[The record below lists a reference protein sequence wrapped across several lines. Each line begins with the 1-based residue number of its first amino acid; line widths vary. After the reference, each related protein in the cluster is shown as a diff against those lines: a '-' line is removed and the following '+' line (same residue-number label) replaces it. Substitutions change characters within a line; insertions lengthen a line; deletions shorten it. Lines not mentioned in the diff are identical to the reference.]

1 MSTKKLLAPQ
11 NPLLKFIS
19 VKGIILFAY
28 WQTLLLSILAQFDYL
43 EHPGAEQALLTA
55 LESVPSA
62 ILVAAAFPVK
72 PYIQGYSPTSGSNDR
87 LKQISGKYKRLKL
100 TYIYKSRRCCQ
111 EWYPQFE
118 FSVSM
123 KDTVNPKDII
133 QDVVHNFSSRY
144 RGYAQYHNIQVNII
158 CR

>member
-1 MSTKKLLAPQ
+1 MNIIVRIYLPPFESLALFYMSTKKLLAPQ

-72 PYIQGYSPTSGSNDR
+72 PYIQGYSPTGGSNDR
-87 LKQISGKYKRLKL
+87 LKQISGND
-100 TYIYKSRRCCQ
+100 
-111 EWYPQFE
+111 F
-118 FSVSM
+118 
-123 KDTVNPKDII
+123 
-133 QDVVHNFSSRY
+133 VVLL
-144 RGYAQYHNIQVNII
+144 
-158 CR
+158 

>member
-1 MSTKKLLAPQ
+1 MFDYTHLNGPYFSFEICFPPFESLALFYMSTKKLLAPQ

-72 PYIQGYSPTSGSNDR
+72 PYIQGYSPTGGSNDR

-100 TYIYKSRRCCQ
+100 TYKYKSRKCAKNGTLNL
-111 EWYPQFE
+111 YFQFL
-118 FSVSM
+118 
-123 KDTVNPKDII
+123 
-133 QDVVHNFSSRY
+133 
-144 RGYAQYHNIQVNII
+144 
-158 CR
+158 

>member
-72 PYIQGYSPTSGSNDR
+72 PYIQGYSPTGGSNDR
-87 LKQISGKYKRLKL
+87 LKQISGNPNL
-100 TYIYKSRRCCQ
+100 TYKYKSRESADDRTLKNILSFYEGYSQSKRHYPRRC
-111 EWYPQFE
+111 
-118 FSVSM
+118 S
-123 KDTVNPKDII
+123 
-133 QDVVHNFSSRY
+133 
-144 RGYAQYHNIQVNII
+144 
-158 CR
+158 

>member
-72 PYIQGYSPTSGSNDR
+72 PYIQGYSPTGGSNDR
-87 LKQISGKYKRLKL
+87 LKQISGKYKHLKL
-100 TYIYKSRRCCQ
+100 TYKYKNRELARMVPSICIFSFYEGYSQSKRHYPRCC
-111 EWYPQFE
+111 
-118 FSVSM
+118 S
-123 KDTVNPKDII
+123 
-133 QDVVHNFSSRY
+133 
-144 RGYAQYHNIQVNII
+144 
-158 CR
+158 